1 MKQEDREKLLR
12 IIRQEISP
20 ALGCTEPVAAALCAA
35 GAASVLPET
44 PEHIRLEASEYI
56 LKNAMNVGIPGTDA
70 VGLEMACALGCT
82 AADPKKGLLV
92 LENLTDV
99 QKNLAEALV
108 NQGCITVSRA
118 ETHEKVYLRVV
129 AECGGHRGEAVISG
143 SHGHFSRL
151 LKDGQMVTLEK
162 FSREHEREAAASA
175 ESVTVAQIW
184 TFIQEVEEEE
194 LSFLEEAVVLNK
206 AVAEE
211 GLTGSYGLQVGRSLL
226 SGDWN
231 ELLGADLASRAAAI
245 TAAAADARMSGC
257 EKPVM
262 SVAGSG
268 NQGLTAT
275 LPVIVIAEQGP
286 QAFQEKRRRAL
297 ALSILVTVHAKA
309 FLGKLSVLCGCSIAA
324 AIGVTAAVVY
334 LYGGTLEQAE
344 LGIKTMTA
352 DISGMICDGAKPGC
366 ALKIATSVGA
376 AMRAAAMACMNR
388 GAGGHDGIVEQD
400 VEATL
405 RNLGD
410 LGTLGMRGTNQV
422 ILGMLLK
429 KQNEKERAV

>member
-1 MKQEDREKLLR
+1 MKQKDRERLLR
-12 IIRQEISP
+12 VIRQEISP

-35 GAASVLPET
+35 GAASVLPGT
-44 PEHIRLEASEYI
+44 PQRIALEASEYI

-70 VGLEMACALGCT
+70 AGLEAACALG
-82 AADPKKGLLV
+82 AAAAAPEKGLLV
-92 LENLTDV
+92 LEGLTAA
-99 QKNLAEALV
+99 QKSLAEALAA
-108 NQGCITVSRA
+108 QGRITVSKA
-118 ETHEKVYLRVV
+118 ETREKVYLRAV
-129 AECGGHRGEAVISG
+129 AECGVHRGEAVISG
-143 SHGHFSRL
+143 SHSHFSSL
-151 LKDGQMVTLEK
+151 LRDGRAVPLAETALE
-162 FSREHEREAAASA
+162 SERTAASA
-175 ESVTVAQIW
+175 EAMTIAEIW
-184 TFIQEVEEEE
+184 AFIQETEEEE
-194 LSFLEEAVVLNK
+194 LCFLEEVAALNK
-206 AVAEE
+206 AAAEE

-226 SGDWN
+226 SGAWN
-231 ELLGADLASRAAAI
+231 ELLGADLAGRAAAVA
-245 TAAAADARMSGC
+245 AAAADARMSGC

-275 LPVIVIAEQGP
+275 LPVIVVAEQGP
-286 QAFQEKRRRAL
+286 QAFREKKRRAL

-366 ALKIATSVGA
+366 ALKIATSVSA

-405 RNLGD
+405 KNLGD
-410 LGTLGMRGTNQV
+410 LGTLGMRGTNRV
-422 ILGMLLK
+422 ILEMLLK

>member
-1 MKQEDREKLLR
+1 MKQKDRERLLR
-12 IIRQEISP
+12 VIRQEISP

-35 GAASVLPET
+35 GAASVLPGA
-44 PEHIRLEASEYI
+44 PQRIALEASEYI

-70 VGLEMACALGCT
+70 AGLEAACALG
-82 AADPKKGLLV
+82 AAAAAPEKGLLV
-92 LENLTDV
+92 LEGLTAA
-99 QKNLAEALV
+99 QKSLAEALAA
-108 NQGCITVSRA
+108 QGRITVSKA
-118 ETHEKVYLRVV
+118 ETREKVYLRAV
-129 AECGGHRGEAVISG
+129 AECGVHRGEAVISG
-143 SHGHFSRL
+143 SHSHFSSL
-151 LKDGQMVTLEK
+151 LRDGRAVPLAETALE
-162 FSREHEREAAASA
+162 SERTAASA
-175 ESVTVAQIW
+175 EAMTIAEIW
-184 TFIQEVEEEE
+184 AFIQETEEEE
-194 LSFLEEAVVLNK
+194 LCFLEEAAALNK
-206 AVAEE
+206 AAAEE

-226 SGDWN
+226 SGAWN
-231 ELLGADLASRAAAI
+231 ELLGADLAGRAAAVA
-245 TAAAADARMSGC
+245 AAAADARMSGC

-275 LPVIVIAEQGP
+275 LPVIVVAEQGP
-286 QAFQEKRRRAL
+286 QAFRGKKR
-297 ALSILVTVHAKA
+297 KA

-366 ALKIATSVGA
+366 ALKIATSVSA

-405 RNLGD
+405 KNLGD
-410 LGTLGMRGTNQV
+410 LGTLGMRGTNRV
-422 ILGMLLK
+422 ILEMLLK